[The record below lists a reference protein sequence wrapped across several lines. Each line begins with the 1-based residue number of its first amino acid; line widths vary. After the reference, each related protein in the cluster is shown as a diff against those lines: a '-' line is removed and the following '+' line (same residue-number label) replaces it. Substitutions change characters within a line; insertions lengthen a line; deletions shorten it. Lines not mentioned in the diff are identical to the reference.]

1 MCTHSEI
8 VLKVL
13 HEILNMHL
21 DTFDRKRDLS
31 MEHDLNLFYYVFINI
46 LKLEEISNSGLLP
59 LIFSTVHRS
68 GAVHKIICCPPLEI
82 LMKVLT
88 FNIFPPTM
96 EGDGMCKYLR
106 NFATFLA

>member
-21 DTFDRKRDLS
+21 DTFDRKGDLS

-59 LIFSTVHRS
+59 PATYLLDCSQDQCSPLDYLLSST
-68 GAVHKIICCPPLEI
+68 
-82 LMKVLT
+82 
-88 FNIFPPTM
+88 
-96 EGDGMCKYLR
+96 
-106 NFATFLA
+106 